1 MMGVIV
7 IIILALLMTLLLK
20 MIKKYTHNM
29 ALMSRHIIRD
39 SYSNVGRFFC
49 SPAPP
54 KIYENTCCGFFFQ
67 LWELI

>member
-39 SYSNVGRFFC
+39 SYLVEDVPKKLGKGQ
-49 SPAPP
+49 PPPP
-54 KIYENTCCGFFFQ
+54 KKKKKKKFF
-67 LWELI
+67 LEKIS